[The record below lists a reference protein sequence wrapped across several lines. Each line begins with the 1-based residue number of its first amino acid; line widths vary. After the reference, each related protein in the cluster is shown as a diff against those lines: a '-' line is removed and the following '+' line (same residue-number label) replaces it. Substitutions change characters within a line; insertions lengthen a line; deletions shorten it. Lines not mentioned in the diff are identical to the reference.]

1 MELPCNP
8 FLRAA
13 LTTIP
18 LDIIFGVFCFV
29 MTFHIYFTYP
39 ETCGRSL
46 EEIEYI
52 FEANL
57 PPWRSNEARHKF
69 AEDVEVADRRSD
81 GSLGRETV
89 KSKGSEGVER
99 VEGV

>member
-1 MELPCNP
+1 
-8 FLRAA
+8 
-13 LTTIP
+13 
-18 LDIIFGVFCFV
+18 

-69 AEDVEVADRRSD
+69 AEDVDAADRTSD
-81 GSLGRETV
+81 GSIGGECV
-89 KSKGSEGVER
+89 KGKGSDGVER